1 MKPSFSSFLKSL
13 SSFWVGVCSSP
24 IADRHINVTPHKST
38 KQPSVRMLLASGIGD
53 PGVLA
58 DLFALTLRMFPI
70 TVTSLHSPGD
80 TPCSKYPEGCINMT
94 PFVVK
99 PSDSLVAPDD
109 HVGAIVCQWE
119 MEKKRM

>member
-1 MKPSFSSFLKSL
+1 
-13 SSFWVGVCSSP
+13 
-24 IADRHINVTPHKST
+24 
-38 KQPSVRMLLASGIGD
+38 
-53 PGVLA
+53 
-58 DLFALTLRMFPI
+58 MFPI

-109 HVGAIVCQWE
+109 HVGAIVE
-119 MEKKRM
+119 ILIFFVVSKAAA